1 MVNIVNFGLD
11 ILVTK
16 NHYFKPIFFFLHG
29 IVFWYKM
36 SYGINKPL
44 NPIIQKK
51 KKILAAIQTLVDSY
65 KRNDDDVR
73 RRCIV

>member
-1 MVNIVNFGLD
+1 
-11 ILVTK
+11 
-16 NHYFKPIFFFLHG
+16 
-29 IVFWYKM
+29 M